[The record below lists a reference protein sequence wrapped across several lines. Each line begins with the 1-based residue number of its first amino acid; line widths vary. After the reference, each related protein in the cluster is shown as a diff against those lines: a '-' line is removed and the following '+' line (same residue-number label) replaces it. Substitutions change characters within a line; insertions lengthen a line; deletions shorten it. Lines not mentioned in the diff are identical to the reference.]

1 MNTTRTLVL
10 FVLVFAL
17 ISLVGATSV
26 KVYVYEF
33 DKNNNKVPVQ
43 GASISLDKVKKGST
57 DTRGSLTIQ
66 ISPNGSHKISAKKIR
81 GLDTLCGSISD
92 VKVGNPRSG
101 YAPDINIRIR
111 KGGAC

>member
-1 MNTTRTLVL
+1 MNATRTIVL

-26 KVYVYEF
+26 KVNVYEF
-33 DKNNNKVPVQ
+33 DKNNNKVPVK
-43 GASISLDKVKKGST
+43 GASISLDNIKKGST
-57 DTRGSLTIQ
+57 DTRGCLTIQ
-66 ISPNGSHKISAKKIR
+66 ISRGSHKISAKKIR
-81 GLDTLCGSISD
+81 GSDILCGSSGNIM
-92 VKVGNPRSG
+92 VGNPRSG